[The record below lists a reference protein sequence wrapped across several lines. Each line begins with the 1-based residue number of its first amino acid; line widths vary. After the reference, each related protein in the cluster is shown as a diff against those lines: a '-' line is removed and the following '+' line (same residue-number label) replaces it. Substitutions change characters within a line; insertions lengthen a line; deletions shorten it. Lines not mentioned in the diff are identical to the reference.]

1 LAYIEAQKSVGNFD
15 GFGEIFVEL
24 VSKSFP
30 CCAWTSGWR
39 LGMIRRV
46 PRVRIE
52 KKRICR
58 AAALL
63 ARYVRALR
71 VDALGRLG
79 RTRASRAVFGGLA
92 PWLLHANVLHY
103 YYFFLF

>member
-1 LAYIEAQKSVGNFD
+1 VLRVDFRLEVRDDTAGPACQK
-15 GFGEIFVEL
+15 
-24 VSKSFP
+24 
-30 CCAWTSGWR
+30 R
-39 LGMIRRV
+39 
-46 PRVRIE
+46 

-71 VDALGRLG
+71 VDVLGRLG

>member
-1 LAYIEAQKSVGNFD
+1 LVHIEAQKSVGNFD